1 MKQKNFNLDDF
12 ENFDRVY
19 EDIDHLDENKIE
31 NITGDNLFLAF
42 LQINGI
48 ISLNFIACIDDKIY
62 NFSSHKYLEDDTVI
76 LFVRAFSD
84 IMPAEIWRLIHITN
98 YDLISIDIDDDRYYL
113 IEQAEER
120 YMGLIDKDAK
130 TKVLRSA
137 YKTS

>member
-1 MKQKNFNLDDF
+1 
-12 ENFDRVY
+12 
-19 EDIDHLDENKIE
+19 
-31 NITGDNLFLAF
+31 
-42 LQINGI
+42 
-48 ISLNFIACIDDKIY
+48 
-62 NFSSHKYLEDDTVI
+62 
-76 LFVRAFSD
+76 
-84 IMPAEIWRLIHITN
+84 MPSEIWRLIHITN